1 MYIPY
6 VGDET
11 LKRLDPTELEIVDR
25 IRKRRAPASLQPLD
39 RALLHSPPVADGWNS
54 FLGSIRTKT
63 TIDAALRELVIC
75 RIAVCNDAWYEWED
89 HAPLAFRADVT
100 VAALELIRKKDL
112 ANVSKDELRQAGLG
126 DKELVVLQ
134 VTDMMTY
141 NLKLQNGMIEKLKA
155 YFGEREIVEIV
166 ATVSCYNCVSRFLVA
181 LNGKTL
187 ISQHVKLLLLSI
199 DANLM
204 YSWRKERDCH
214 VF

>member
-25 IRKRRAPASLQPLD
+25 IRKRRAPAPLQPLD

-89 HAPLAFRADVT
+89 HAPLALRADVT

-141 NLKLQNGMIEKLKA
+141 NLKLQDGMMEKLKA

-166 ATVSCYNCVSRFLVA
+166 ATISCYNCVSRFLVA
-181 LNGKTL
+181 LNGKSL
-187 ISQHVKLLLLSI
+187 ISAYEVSVI
-199 DANLM
+199 FD
-204 YSWRKERDCH
+204 
-214 VF
+214 